1 MKEKDR
7 TGMRNEKVIW
17 ISHRDVRGRSYERE
31 GGMREGEVCMREGE
45 VCMREGEVGMIEGER
60 RSMDVRIWQGGG

>member
-45 VCMREGEVGMIEGER
+45 VGMIEGER
-60 RSMDVRIWQGGG
+60 RSMDVRMWQGGG

>member
-31 GGMREGEVCMREGE
+31 GGMREGEVCMRK
-45 VCMREGEVGMIEGER
+45 GEVGMIEGER
-60 RSMDVRIWQGGG
+60 RSMDVRMWQGGG